1 MTPVEEDKLIVERLF
16 VGEGC
21 ARNEHGAGVPG
32 IEYNARVGLILKIGP
47 LIREIIASDE
57 DLFSVEREAM
67 YGDTL
72 KATSVGRNFVRYI
85 GKDYFEVA
93 DDQDYRLNPYF
104 EVFCSCVNRYG
115 LRKVIGRIENVWG
128 SLVEEAVKI
137 LNSCV
142 EDIRREIKSSS
153 FKARLKSYRRSVV
166 ENYRELNLY
175 VNDLFKFHARM
186 LVLRVDLSYLES
198 FRGAGGVTVMDVCQ
212 HRSRLLKDL
221 KANVFGPLLGYAWKF
236 EKGKRKGLHYHLLLF
251 FDGGKVRQDVT
262 LARMIGEH
270 WHSVVTDRRG
280 TYYNCNAFKEGY
292 EYCGIGMVGYADQR
306 AREGLRRIVIY
317 MTKLDEYFKLSVP
330 GVRCFGKGIRPKAF
344 EVRRGRP
351 RRSGL
356 LLPSVNGY

>member
-1 MTPVEEDKLIVERLF
+1 MIPLEEDKLIVERLF
-16 VGEGC
+16 VREGC
-21 ARNEHGAGVPG
+21 ARDEHGSVVPG
-32 IEYNARVGLILKIGP
+32 VEYDARVGLILKIAP
-47 LIREIIASDE
+47 LIRKIIASDE
-57 DLFSVEREAM
+57 DLFSVEKDVRH
-67 YGDTL
+67 GDTL
-72 KATSVGRNFVRYI
+72 RTTSVGRNFIRYI

-93 DDQDYRLNPYF
+93 DDQDYRINPYF
-104 EVFCSCVNRYG
+104 EVFYSCVNRYG
-115 LRKVIGRIENVWG
+115 LRKTVSRIDNVWG
-128 SLVEEAVKI
+128 GLVEEAVKI
-137 LNSCV
+137 LNSCM
-142 EDIRREIKSSS
+142 EDIRREINSSS

-166 ENYRELNLY
+166 ENYRELNSY
-175 VNDLFKFHARM
+175 VDDLFNFHARM
-186 LVLRVDLSYLES
+186 LVLRVDLSYLEN
-198 FRGAGGVTVMDVCQ
+198 FRGVDGVTVMDVCQ

-270 WHSVVTDRRG
+270 WRAVVTEGRG

-292 EYCGIGMVGYADQR
+292 EFCGIGMVDHTDQR
-306 AREGLRRIVIY
+306 AREGLRRIVLY

-330 GVRCFGKGIRPKAF
+330 GVRCFGKGVRPKAF

-351 RRSGL
+351 RRSDL